1 MTSPLRT
8 KWSILVLVIGMI
20 GFSSESAMAQLFGNR
35 SLGQPLQ
42 PAQPLRGSGSVEAQP
57 NNFFANN
64 GFPPFGFPQPQPAP
78 QAGNN
83 TGAGIR
89 GSERFLRNS
98 RTPSAFVGSDRRDH
112 LVGLWGANKRS
123 ERTSPR
129 RHRISARTGLSKGTH
144 NPPIPALSKK
154 GMYYPR
160 LELDEAE
167 EELPS
172 PTLPK
177 SISLRHAKLQE
188 RVKELTQSTA
198 SLTIEGSEAI
208 LRGRAANQEAR
219 RTTGDPGIVRTRDR
233 SRPQRTTSGVDLRQ
247 FANSNIAKLHRCS
260 FGFQT
265 KVTFG
270 RRTVFATRDLNSI
283 DPQSH
288 FAIHGPHVVAIPFR
302 GRLAMVGTRKTSDC
316 HRVPPVEMAFILEPP
331 TGKTSP

>member
-8 KWSILVLVIGMI
+8 SWSILVLVIGMI

-98 RTPSAFVGSDRRDH
+98 RTPSAFVGSDRRDQSGF
-112 LVGLWGANKRS
+112 VGSQQAIGTGRVPAATESLRELGSQKG
-123 ERTSPR
+123 RT
-129 RHRISARTGLSKGTH
+129 

-177 SISLRHAKLQE
+177 SISLRYTKLQE

-208 LRGRAANQEAR
+208 LRGRAANQKLAEQLEILASFE
-219 RTTGDPGIVRTRDR
+219 PGIDRVRNEL
-233 SRPQRTTSGVDLRQ
+233 Q
-247 FANSNIAKLHRCS
+247 
-260 FGFQT
+260 
-265 KVTFG
+265 
-270 RRTVFATRDLNSI
+270 
-283 DPQSH
+283 
-288 FAIHGPHVVAIPFR
+288 
-302 GRLAMVGTRKTSDC
+302 
-316 HRVPPVEMAFILEPP
+316 VE
-331 TGKTSP
+331 